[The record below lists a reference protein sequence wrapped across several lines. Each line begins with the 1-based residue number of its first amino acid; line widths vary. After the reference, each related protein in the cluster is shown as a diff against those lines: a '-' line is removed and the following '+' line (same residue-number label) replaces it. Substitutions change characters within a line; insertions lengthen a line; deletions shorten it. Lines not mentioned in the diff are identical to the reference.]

1 MINIE
6 GKELFEIDL
15 TKQNNKFELASQ
27 EDADLMRI
35 ICYATTEG
43 KNLNNVIFPR
53 DVLLSSYKTFID
65 KPVVIV
71 PSANLNPS
79 SHGYDY
85 RKQAFDN
92 NKRINIGH
100 ITNAYPVIVNANG
113 DITTLNNDDYNDIDG
128 EVRIVAETVVYKQY
142 FGDITNRLQFLHNI
156 GDLSFSMEAIVNC
169 DTFDDGTRVCTDI
182 VFTGLAIVDNPA
194 FVNSK
199 SIIVAE
205 EMEEHLMDF
214 EKMYNDLKADY
225 DTLVANNTANE
236 EMANELAE
244 VKTELAEVKGQLAE
258 ANSTIESLKPYKE
271 KVEIAE
277 KEALGKERA
286 SKLAKFG
293 VEVENTIELAEKTA
307 NEFADMLCE
316 AADKMV
322 VVASEEPKEEIGM
335 FTAQTTMASDKEK
348 LVAIFKDFK

>member
-1 MINIE
+1 MDKEQVIINVDLTSKENIE
-6 GKELFEIDL
+6 LSSV
-15 TKQNNKFELASQ
+15 NS
-27 EDADLMRI
+27 ADLMYVRAF
-35 ICYATTEG
+35 ATHEG
-43 KNLNNVIFPR
+43 INANGVRFKR
-53 DVLLSSYKTFID
+53 ETLLKSYKTFID
-65 KPVVIV
+65 KPVIMV
-71 PSANLNPS
+71 ADKNNLPTG
-79 SHGYDY
+79 HGYSY
-85 RKQAFDN
+85 ATKTFDE
-92 NKRINIGH
+92 NKRKYIGH
-100 ITNAYPVIVNANG
+100 ITNAFPVIVNDEGVFTMAEELEENEFPNG
-113 DITTLNNDDYNDIDG
+113 EL
-128 EVRIVAETVVYKQY
+128 RICVDFVVYKY
-142 FGDITNRLQFLHNI
+142 YLNEIAERLQFLHDI
-156 GDLSFSMEAIVNC
+156 GDFNFSMESK
-169 DTFDDGTRVCTDI
+169 TFGNTENDGIRDCEDI
-182 VFTGLAIVDNPA
+182 LFTGLTVVARPA
-194 FVNSK
+194 FPHSQ
-199 SIIVAE
+199 SITVAE
-205 EMEEHLMDF
+205 EKEEHLMDF

-322 VVASEEPKEEIGM
+322 VVASAETKEEIGM
-335 FTAQTTMASDKEK
+335 ITAQTTMASDKDK
-348 LVAIFKDFK
+348 LVALFKDFK